1 MKGIKATYST
11 WGRTKDFLCAVG
23 LKTMLN
29 LKDKKGLLQK
39 DMTLKTKPRHQRRG
53 VQEANRSGKQVSC
66 QKAHPIPDHLMRL
79 IWNWII

>member
-29 LKDKKGLLQK
+29 LKDIKI
-39 DMTLKTKPRHQRRG
+39 RR
-53 VQEANRSGKQVSC
+53 ASTNRYDFENQTSPSET
-66 QKAHPIPDHLMRL
+66 RSSR
-79 IWNWII
+79 NE